1 MGCVAHCRRM
11 LALLSALE
19 LVKWMRG
26 RRQGIDHDQERHFAD
41 GTESRNGPT
50 GSREGDGMGG
60 ANGTARWVEVESGTE
75 KPTGWFINGETNCK
89 PVWAPSTDVEAAIRA
104 MEELRRRGYDVSI
117 EKEGLAWTIELQG
130 EDYYSVASSE
140 GSTRMIHL
148 RHHQGPRYVA
158 LGKSFQE
165 AICRVALLAAMDA
178 DEG

>member
-1 MGCVAHCRRM
+1 MTRNDILKMEPSPEMDRLIAEKVIGW
-11 LALLSALE
+11 E
-19 LVKWMRG
+19 
-26 RRQGIDHDQERHFAD
+26 ER
-41 GTESRNGPT
+41 TKP
-50 GSREGDGMGG
+50 
-60 ANGTARWVEVESGTE
+60 ARWVEVESGTE
-75 KPTGWFINGETNCK
+75 KPTGWFINGKTNRK
-89 PVWAPSTDVEAAIRA
+89 PVWAPSTDVKAAIRV

-117 EKEGLAWTIELQG
+117 EKEGLTWTIELQG